1 MLERNFHAVTII
13 TLRVTREGMPTAY
26 TSKSGIHWT
35 EQGPANAPGSVV
47 LLHGLGGDSGFWEA
61 EQKVLGQRY
70 RVLAIDLRGSGQS
83 VGSTGP
89 FTIEDLAND
98 VLSVLDQ
105 AGIASAHVIGF
116 SMGGLAAQALALS
129 APHRVESLVLAATFA
144 TTNQQASLFLK
155 AVGSVYRDGATARQ
169 LYELVLPWLFSE
181 QFLSDP
187 CAAPYMAYPED
198 QSAEQSRED
207 WLRLLD
213 AQLAF
218 DGRAELSKI
227 QAPTLVVCGEEDRL
241 APPSDA
247 KQLVEGIKGSVL
259 KMVPGGHLVNIES
272 HDEFMAHIEDFLS
285 AVYRKKAPK

>member
-1 MLERNFHAVTII
+1 
-13 TLRVTREGMPTAY
+13 MPTAY

-35 EQGPANAPGSVV
+35 EQSPAAALDAVI
-47 LLHGLGGDSGFWEA
+47 LIHGLGGDSGFWEA
-61 EQKVLGQRY
+61 EQKALGERF

-83 VGSTGP
+83 AGSTGP
-89 FTIEDLAND
+89 FSIEDLAND
-98 VLSVLDQ
+98 VISVLDH
-105 AGIASAHVIGF
+105 AGISSAHVIGF
-116 SMGGLAAQALALS
+116 SMGGLVAQALAVA
-129 APHRVESLVLAATFA
+129 APHRVKSLVLAATFA

-155 AVGSVYRDGATARQ
+155 AVGSVYRAGATAKQ

-181 QFLSDP
+181 KFLSDP
-187 CAAPYMAYPED
+187 RAAPYKVYPED

-227 QAPTLVVCGEEDRL
+227 RMPTLVVCGDEDRL
-241 APPSDA
+241 APRSDA
-247 KQLVEGIKGSVL
+247 GQLIKGIKGSVL
-259 KMVPGGHLVNIES
+259 KMIPGGHLINIES

-285 AVYRKKAPK
+285 AVSCEKTPK